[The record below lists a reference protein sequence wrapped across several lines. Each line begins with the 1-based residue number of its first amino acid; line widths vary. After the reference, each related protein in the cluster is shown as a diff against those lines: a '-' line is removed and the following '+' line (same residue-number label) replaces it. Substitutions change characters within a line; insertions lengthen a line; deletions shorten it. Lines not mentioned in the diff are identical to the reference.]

1 MKAPIRYIRLRFE
14 ELAPIP
20 RRAFSG
26 FGRQR
31 KLSGVASVLH
41 DSASGFP
48 DLEVA
53 GPVLVAGVESKQDRE
68 PADSTFLFPL
78 PWHVLIIPLE

>member
-31 KLSGVASVLH
+31 KLGGVASILNNCI
-41 DSASGFP
+41 SSFT
-48 DLEVA
+48 DLKIT
-53 GPVLVAGVESKQDRE
+53 GPVFIADVESEQDRE
-68 PADSTFLFPL
+68 PADGAFLFPL